1 MSHSICIL
9 GGGFGGLY
17 TALAL
22 SKLNWT
28 DAQSSVNSGGQDGGQ
43 PDIVLVDQRDRFIF
57 APLLYELVTEELQT
71 WEIAPPYEELLA
83 GTGIRFHQSGVER
96 IDIEN
101 RNVSLTDGTQ
111 LSCDRIV
118 LALGGETPMD
128 MAPGVAEHAIPFR
141 SLEDAYR
148 LKDKL
153 RQLEASQAEK
163 IRVAVVGGGYSG
175 VEIACKIAERLGER
189 GRVRIVE
196 RANEILATSA
206 DFNKQA
212 AQKALSDNNVWIDY
226 ETTVTEVGA
235 ETISLTYRDK
245 TDTLPVDIVM
255 WTVGNKVSPAL
266 DELNLPRNER
276 RQFTIEPTLQVTDH
290 PHIFALGDLADGKD
304 GNGQRVPTTAQ
315 SALQQ
320 ADYAAWNIWAS
331 LTGRPLLPF
340 RYQHLGEMMTL
351 GTDNA
356 TLSGLGI
363 KLEGNLAHIARRLTY
378 LYRMP
383 TLEHQIRVGVNW
395 ITQPIQDLLTTAN
408 KTTANKTTANKTTA
422 NK

>member
-22 SKLNWT
+22 SKLDWKE
-28 DAQSSVNSGGQDGGQ
+28 SQ
-43 PDIVLVDQRDRFIF
+43 PEIVLVDQRDRFVF
-57 APLLYELVTEELQT
+57 APLLYELVTGELQT

-83 GTGIRFHQSGVER
+83 NTGVRFHQSGVQSINLEAQSVALS
-96 IDIEN
+96 DGS
-101 RNVSLTDGTQ
+101 SL
-111 LSCDRIV
+111 SYDRIV

-141 SLEDAYR
+141 SLDDAYR

-153 RQLEASQAEK
+153 RTLEETQPEK

-175 VEIACKIAERLGER
+175 VELACKVAERLGDR

-196 RANEILATSA
+196 LADTLLQRSPE
-206 DFNKQA
+206 FN
-212 AQKALSDNNVWIDY
+212 QKAARKALEEKKVWVDY
-226 ETTVTEVGA
+226 ETTVTEVTA
-235 ETISLTYRDK
+235 DTISLDYK
-245 TDTLPVDIVM
+245 GNTDTLPVDIVL

-266 DELNLPRNER
+266 DALDLPRNER
-276 RQFTIEPTLQVTDH
+276 RQFAISPTLQVNEH
-290 PHIFALGDLADGKD
+290 PHIFALGDLADGLD
-304 GNGQRVPTTAQ
+304 ATGQKVPPTAQ
-315 SALQQ
+315 AALQQ

-331 LTGRPLLPF
+331 LTGRPPLPF

-351 GTDNA
+351 GSDNA
-356 TLSGLGI
+356 TLTGLGI
-363 KLEGNLAHIARRLTY
+363 QLDGQLAHVARRLTY

-395 ITQPIQDLLTTAN
+395 LTQPLQELLATTE
-408 KTTANKTTANKTTA
+408 K
-422 NK
+422 

>member
-1 MSHSICIL
+1 MAQSICIL

-22 SKLNWT
+22 SKLKWE
-28 DAQSSVNSGGQDGGQ
+28 DEQ
-43 PDIVLVDQRDRFIF
+43 PDIVLVDQRDRFVF
-57 APLLYELVTEELQT
+57 APLLYELVTGELQT

-83 GTGIRFHQSGVER
+83 NTGVRFHQSGVDSINLGDR
-96 IDIEN
+96 A
-101 RNVSLTDGTQ
+101 VSLSDGTQ
-111 LSCDRIV
+111 LSYDRIV

-128 MAPGVAEHAIPFR
+128 MAPGVAEYAIPFR

-148 LKDKL
+148 LKDRL
-153 RQLEASQAEK
+153 RQVEEEDPEK

-175 VEIACKIAERLGER
+175 VEIACKVAERLGDR

-196 RANEILATSA
+196 RADKILATSTE
-206 DFNKQA
+206 FNQKA
-212 AQKALSDNNVWIDY
+212 AQKALSEKNVWIDY
-226 ETTVTEVGA
+226 DTTVTEVGKD
-235 ETISLTYRDK
+235 TITLSYKDK
-245 TDTLPVDIVM
+245 IDVLPVDIVM

-266 DELNLPRNER
+266 DALDLPRND
-276 RQFTIEPTLQVTDH
+276 RQQFKIEPTLRVVDH
-290 PHIFALGDLADGKD
+290 PDIYALGDLADGLD
-304 GNGQRVPTTAQ
+304 GDGKTVPTTAQ

-363 KLEGNLAHIARRLTY
+363 KLEGNLAHVVRRLTY

-383 TLEHQIRVGVNW
+383 TLEHQVRVGVNW
-395 ITQPIQDLLTTAN
+395 ITQPIQDLLASS
-408 KTTANKTTANKTTA
+408 KS
-422 NK
+422 

>member
-22 SKLNWT
+22 SKLNWE
-28 DAQSSVNSGGQDGGQ
+28 DSQ

-57 APLLYELVTEELQT
+57 APLLYELVTGELQT

-83 GTGIRFHQSGVER
+83 NTGVRFHQSGVENL
-96 IDIEN
+96 DIAAQT
-101 RNVSLTDGTQ
+101 VALTDGTQ
-111 LSCDRIV
+111 ISYDRIV
-118 LALGGETPMD
+118 LALGGETPTD

-148 LKDKL
+148 LKERL
-153 RQLEASQAEK
+153 RQLESANPEK

-175 VEIACKIAERLGER
+175 VEIACKVAERLGDK

-196 RANEILATSA
+196 LADKILQTSPE
-206 DFNKQA
+206 FNQKA
-212 AQKALSDNNVWIDY
+212 AQKALDDKNVWIDY
-226 ETTVTEVGA
+226 ETTVTEVTA
-235 ETISLTYRDK
+235 DTLSLSYKDK
-245 TDTLPVDIVM
+245 SDTLPVDIVI

-266 DELNLPRNER
+266 DALELPRNAR
-276 RQFTIEPTLQVTDH
+276 RQFTITPTLQVTDH
-290 PHIFALGDLADGKD
+290 PYIFALGDLADGKD
-304 GNGQRVPTTAQ
+304 GAGKVVPTTAQ

-331 LTGRPLLPF
+331 LTSRPLLPF

-356 TLSGLGI
+356 TLSGLGL
-363 KLEGNLAHIARRLTY
+363 KLDGNLAYVARRLTY

-383 TLEHQIRVGVNW
+383 TLDHQIRVGLNW
-395 ITQPIQDLLTTAN
+395 ITQPIQDLLIGSS
-408 KTTANKTTANKTTA
+408 KSK
-422 NK
+422 

>member
-22 SKLNWT
+22 SKLNWEE
-28 DAQSSVNSGGQDGGQ
+28 GQ
-43 PDIVLVDQRDRFIF
+43 PNIVLVDQRDRFVF
-57 APLLYELVTEELQT
+57 APLLYELVSGELQT

-83 GTGIRFHQSGVER
+83 NTGVRFHQSGIKQ
-96 IDIEN
+96 IDLAAQQ
-101 RNVSLTDGTQ
+101 VTLSDGIQ
-111 LSCDRIV
+111 LSYDRLV
-118 LALGGETPMD
+118 LALGGETPLD

-153 RQLEASQAEK
+153 RQLEESQAEK

-175 VEIACKIAERLGER
+175 VELACKIAERLGDR

-196 RANEILATSA
+196 KTDKILATSPE
-206 DFNKQA
+206 FNQQA
-212 AQKALSDNNVWIDY
+212 AQKALSDKDVWIDY
-226 ETTVTEVGA
+226 ETTVTEVTA
-235 ETISLTYRDK
+235 DTLSLNYKDK
-245 TDTLPVDIVM
+245 TDTLPVDIVL
-255 WTVGNKVSPAL
+255 WTIGSKVSPAL
-266 DELNLPRNER
+266 DALDLPRNQR
-276 RQFTIEPTLQVTDH
+276 RQFTINPMLQVNGQAN
-290 PHIFALGDLADGKD
+290 IFALGDLAEGVDGDGKA
-304 GNGQRVPTTAQ
+304 VPTTAQ

-351 GTDNA
+351 GRDNA
-356 TLSGLGI
+356 TLTGLGI
-363 KLEGNLAHIARRLTY
+363 KLEGGLAHVARRLTY

-383 TLEHQIRVGVNW
+383 TLEHQIRVGINW
-395 ITQPIQDLLTTAN
+395 ITQPLQDLLAN
-408 KTTANKTTANKTTA
+408 TEK
-422 NK
+422 

>member
-1 MSHSICIL
+1 MAQSICIL

-22 SKLNWT
+22 SKLKWE
-28 DAQSSVNSGGQDGGQ
+28 GEQ
-43 PDIVLVDQRDRFIF
+43 PNITLVDQRDRFVF
-57 APLLYELVTEELQT
+57 APLLYELVTGELQT

-83 GTGIRFHQSGVER
+83 NTGVHFHQSGVDS
-96 IDIEN
+96 IDLAGKS
-101 RNVSLTDGTQ
+101 VSLSDGAQ
-111 LSCDRIV
+111 LSYDRIV

-128 MAPGVAEHAIPFR
+128 MAPGVAEYAIPFR

-153 RQLEASQAEK
+153 RQVEEEDPEK

-175 VEIACKIAERLGER
+175 VEIACKVSERLGDR
-189 GRVRIVE
+189 GRIRIVE
-196 RANEILATSA
+196 RADKILATSPE
-206 DFNKQA
+206 FNQKA
-212 AQKALSDNNVWIDY
+212 AQKALSEKNVWIDY

-235 ETISLTYRDK
+235 DTITLSYKDK
-245 TDTLPVDIVM
+245 LDVLPVDIVM

-266 DELNLPRNER
+266 DALDLPRNER
-276 RQFTIEPTLQVTDH
+276 QQFKIEPTLQVADH
-290 PHIFALGDLADGKD
+290 LDVYALGDLADGVD
-304 GNGQRVPTTAQ
+304 GDGKTVPTTAQ

-351 GTDNA
+351 GSDNA

-363 KLEGNLAHIARRLTY
+363 KLEGNLAHVVRRLTY

-383 TLEHQIRVGVNW
+383 TLEHQVRVGVNW
-395 ITQPIQDLLTTAN
+395 ITQPLQDLLASS
-408 KTTANKTTANKTTA
+408 KK
-422 NK
+422 

>member
-1 MSHSICIL
+1 MSQSICIL

-22 SKLNWT
+22 SKLNWE
-28 DAQSSVNSGGQDGGQ
+28 AGQ

-57 APLLYELVTEELQT
+57 APLLYELVSEELQT

-83 GTGIRFHQSGVER
+83 NTGVRFHQSGVER
-96 IDIEN
+96 IDIAAQQ
-101 RNVSLTDGTQ
+101 VALTDGTQ
-111 LSCDRIV
+111 LSYDRIV

-128 MAPGVAEHAIPFR
+128 MAPGVAEYAIPFR

-148 LKDKL
+148 LKDRL
-153 RQLEASQAEK
+153 RQLEDALKNGEAEK
-163 IRVAVVGGGYSG
+163 VRVAVVGGGYSG
-175 VEIACKIAERLGER
+175 VEIACKVAERLGDR

-196 RANEILATSA
+196 LSDKILAASP
-206 DFNKQA
+206 DFNRKA
-212 AQKALSDNNVWIDY
+212 AQKALSDKDVWIDY
-226 ETTVTEVGA
+226 ETTVTEITA
-235 ETISLTYRDK
+235 DTISLSYKDK

-266 DELNLPRNER
+266 DALDLPRSGR
-276 RQFTIEPTLQVTDH
+276 GQFTISPTLQVTDH
-290 PHIFALGDLADGKD
+290 PEIFALGDLADGVD
-304 GNGQRVPTTAQ
+304 GDGKVVPTTAQ

-351 GTDNA
+351 GSDNA
-356 TLSGLGI
+356 TLTGLGI
-363 KLEGNLAHIARRLTY
+363 KLEGNLAHVARRLTY

-395 ITQPIQDLLTTAN
+395 ITQPLQDLLTSA
-408 KTTANKTTANKTTA
+408 KK
-422 NK
+422 

>member
-1 MSHSICIL
+1 MSKSICIL

-22 SKLNWT
+22 SKLDWK
-28 DAQSSVNSGGQDGGQ
+28 DEQ
-43 PDIVLVDQRDRFIF
+43 PEIVLVDQRDRFLF
-57 APLLYELVTEELQT
+57 APLLYEIVTGELQT

-83 GTGIRFHQSGVER
+83 NTGVRFHQSGVNS
-96 IDIEN
+96 IDIDAQQ
-101 RNVSLTDGTQ
+101 VALTDGSQ
-111 LSCDRIV
+111 LSYDRIV

-141 SLEDAYR
+141 TLEDAYR
-148 LKDKL
+148 LKEKL
-153 RQLEASQAEK
+153 RSLEDAQLEK
-163 IRVAVVGGGYSG
+163 IRVAIVGGGYSG
-175 VEIACKIAERLGER
+175 VEIACKVAERLGKQ

-196 RANEILATSA
+196 RADGILQSSPE
-206 DFNKQA
+206 FNQEA
-212 AQKALSDNNVWIDY
+212 AKKALSDNNVWIDY
-226 ETTVTEVGA
+226 ETTVTKVTA
-235 ETISLTYRDK
+235 DSIALSYKDKIDTI
-245 TDTLPVDIVM
+245 PVDIVM

-266 DELNLPRNER
+266 DALDLPRNGR
-276 RQFTIEPTLQVTDH
+276 RQFTIEPTLQVSEH
-290 PHIFALGDLADGKD
+290 ANVFALGDLADGVDATGKT
-304 GNGQRVPTTAQ
+304 VPTTAQ

-356 TLSGLGI
+356 TLTGLGI
-363 KLEGNLAHIARRLTY
+363 KLDGNLAHVARRLTY

-383 TLEHQIRVGVNW
+383 TLEHQIRVGINW
-395 ITQPIQDLLTTAN
+395 LTQPLQDLLATAE
-408 KTTANKTTANKTTA
+408 K
-422 NK
+422 

>member
-22 SKLNWT
+22 SKLDWK
-28 DAQSSVNSGGQDGGQ
+28 DEQ
-43 PDIVLVDQRDRFIF
+43 PDIVLVDQRDRFLF
-57 APLLYELVTEELQT
+57 APLLYEIVTGELQT

-83 GTGIRFHQSGVER
+83 NTGVRFHQSGVDS
-96 IDIEN
+96 IDMN
-101 RNVSLTDGTQ
+101 AQTVALTDGAT
-111 LSCDRIV
+111 LSYDRIV

-148 LKDKL
+148 LKEKL
-153 RQLEASQAEK
+153 RSLEDSNPEK

-175 VEIACKIAERLGER
+175 VEIACKVAERLGDK

-196 RANEILATSA
+196 RAPEILQSSP
-206 DFNKQA
+206 DFNQA
-212 AQKALSDNNVWIDY
+212 AAKKALSEKNVWIDY
-226 ETTVTEVGA
+226 ETTVTEVSA
-235 ETISLTYRDK
+235 DTLTLSYKDQV
-245 TDTLPVDIVM
+245 DTLPVDIVL

-266 DELNLPRNER
+266 DALVLPRNER
-276 RQFTIEPTLQVTDH
+276 RQVTIDPTLQVSDH
-290 PHIFALGDLADGKD
+290 PMIFALGDLADGVD
-304 GNGQRVPTTAQ
+304 ANGQSVPTTAQ

-331 LTGRPLLPF
+331 LTNRPLLPF

-351 GTDNA
+351 GSDNA
-356 TLSGLGI
+356 TLTGLGI
-363 KLEGNLAHIARRLTY
+363 KLDGNLAHVARRLTY

-383 TLEHQIRVGVNW
+383 TLEHQIRVGINW
-395 ITQPIQDLLTTAN
+395 ITQPLQDLLTTVE
-408 KTTANKTTANKTTA
+408 K
-422 NK
+422 

>member
-1 MSHSICIL
+1 MAHSICIL

-22 SKLNWT
+22 SKLDWN
-28 DAQSSVNSGGQDGGQ
+28 DEQ
-43 PDIVLVDQRDRFIF
+43 PDIVLVDQRDRFLF
-57 APLLYELVTEELQT
+57 APLLYELVTGELQT

-83 GTGIRFHQSGVER
+83 NTGVRFHQSGVER
-96 IDIEN
+96 IDTQGQS
-101 RNVSLTDGTQ
+101 VFLSDGTQ
-111 LSCDRIV
+111 ISYDHIV

-141 SLEDAYR
+141 ALEDAYR
-148 LKDKL
+148 LKERL
-153 RQLEASQAEK
+153 RQLEAAKLEK

-175 VEIACKIAERLGER
+175 VEIACKIAERLGEQ

-196 RANEILATSA
+196 RADKILATSPA
-206 DFNKQA
+206 FNQKA
-212 AQKALSDNNVWIDY
+212 AQKALSEKNVWIDY
-226 ETTVTEVGA
+226 ETTVTEVTA
-235 ETISLTYRDK
+235 DTISLEYKDT
-245 TDTLPVDIVM
+245 TDVLPVEIVM

-266 DELNLPRNER
+266 DALDLPRNER
-276 RQFTIEPTLQVTDH
+276 QQFSIEPTLQVSGH
-290 PHIFALGDLADGKD
+290 PTIFALGDLADGVD
-304 GNGQRVPTTAQ
+304 GDGKKVPTTAQ

-320 ADYAAWNIWAS
+320 ADYTAWNIWAS

-351 GTDNA
+351 GSDNA
-356 TLSGLGI
+356 TLTGLGV
-363 KLEGNLAHIARRLTY
+363 KLDGNLAHVVRRLTY

-395 ITQPIQDLLTTAN
+395 ITQPLQDLLSSSN
-408 KTTANKTTANKTTA
+408 K
-422 NK
+422 